1 MLKLILNS
9 SSMLVLVLL
18 VLPLLLLVLPQLLL
32 LLPQLLLQLP
42 LPQDANRR
50 LTDSAELSQSSP
62 AEQLLCQ
69 SVSQFLIVLLSQSV
83 SQFQEPSLSP
93 TVLLSPSVSQSPS
106 APRSQ
111 DKNVTQSPELFQR
124 PSVLLNQLPSADLF
138 HSQSQLLSPES

>member
-1 MLKLILNS
+1 MLMLMLKLILNS
-9 SSMLVLVLL
+9 SSMLVLVML

-32 LLPQLLLQLP
+32 QLL

-69 SVSQFLIVLLSQSV
+69 SVSQFLIVC
-83 SQFQEPSLSP
+83 
-93 TVLLSPSVSQSPS
+93 QSPS

-111 DKNVTQSPELFQR
+111 DKNVTPSPELSQR
-124 PSVLLNQLPSADLF
+124 QSVF
-138 HSQSQLLSPES
+138 QSQ